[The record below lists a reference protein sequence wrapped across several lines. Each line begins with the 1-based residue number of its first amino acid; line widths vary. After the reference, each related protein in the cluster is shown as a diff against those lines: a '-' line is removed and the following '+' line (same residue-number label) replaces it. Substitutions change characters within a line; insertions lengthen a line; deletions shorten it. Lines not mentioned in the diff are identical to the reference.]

1 MSVSPEEKFF
11 EELYR
16 IFPRP
21 LSEIDCGEKCGP
33 FNEYGVPVCC
43 DINLIIPSAYKAEWG
58 FLKEKTDLWQPW
70 SSSDLIDADLEND
83 VQDGQVLLK
92 CLGYQHCQRPFRTLT
107 CRAFPFFPYLDSQG
121 KFVGLV
127 YFQEYREMC
136 WIISNLS
143 LVTAAYKADFQQ
155 AFELLFKQYPESKE
169 SYIQYSSYIRE
180 ENAIS
185 GDKIIL
191 LDFDDKVFL
200 LDPAS
205 EISHQVN
212 FEDLEFFGPFSI
224 TKDLIFPDENPD

>member
-1 MSVSPEEKFF
+1 MSFSPDKIFF
-11 EELYR
+11 DDLYR
-16 IFPRP
+16 IFSRP
-21 LSEIDCGEKCGP
+21 LSDVDCGEKCGP

-43 DINLIIPSAYKAEWG
+43 DINLIIPSAYKAEWQ

-70 SSSDLIDADLEND
+70 SSSGPVDADLENE

-92 CLGYQHCQRPFRTLT
+92 CLGYQHCQRRFRTLT

-121 KFVGLV
+121 NFVGLV
-127 YFQEYREMC
+127 YFQEYRDMC

-143 LVTAAYKADFQQ
+143 LVTPAFKADFKQ

-169 SYIQYSSYIRE
+169 SYSQYSSYLRE

-191 LDFDDKVFL
+191 LDFEDKVFL
-200 LDPAS
+200 LDPGS
-205 EISHQVN
+205 EISHQVS
-212 FEDLEFFGPFSI
+212 FEDLESFGPFSI
-224 TKDLIFPDENPD
+224 TKDLIFPDEIPD